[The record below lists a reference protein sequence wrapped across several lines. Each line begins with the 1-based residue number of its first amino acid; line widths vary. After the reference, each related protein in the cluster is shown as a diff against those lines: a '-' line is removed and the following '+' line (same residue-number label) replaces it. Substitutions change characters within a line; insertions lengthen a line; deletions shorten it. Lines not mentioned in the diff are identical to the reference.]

1 MINEAEYIEITCKGC
16 QTVIAFTP
24 AEIVELRSNHELND
38 TDEIEILNCPRCSSY
53 VCPECNHEGHA

>member
-24 AEIVELRSNHELND
+24 AEIVELRSNHDLGEQD
-38 TDEIEILNCPRCSSY
+38 DVEILNCPKCSNY
-53 VCPECNHEGHA
+53 VCKECNHEGHA